1 MASFQAKI
9 GQEGSRKREKRKN
22 RSDEFLPNPEQ
33 GIPKKI
39 KKIKKHLYDFFSSQN
54 RLEMAVNE

>member
-1 MASFQAKI
+1 MTSFRSQNRLVMAKK
-9 GQEGSRKREKRKN
+9 EGKKN
-22 RSDEFLPNPEQ
+22 RSDELLPDPEQ
-33 GIPKKI
+33 RIPKKI